1 MFVKLTDGR
10 VAYTDN
16 DNFFFIL
23 TDPLFRALT
32 NSGSVASPSTTS
44 RAAATAPRPV
54 TPSSSEN

>member
-32 NSGSVASPSTTS
+32 DAGSPSATS